1 MDSGGVLRN
10 VFGEEDHTAKGGGR
24 ECVCVWCVGGCVAKL
39 GFRKKSGLVRGLGF
53 RVRNLII

>member
-1 MDSGGVLRN
+1 MFLGKKITLPRVEVGS
-10 VFGEEDHTAKGGGR
+10 
-24 ECVCVWCVGGCVAKL
+24 VCVWCVGGCVAKL